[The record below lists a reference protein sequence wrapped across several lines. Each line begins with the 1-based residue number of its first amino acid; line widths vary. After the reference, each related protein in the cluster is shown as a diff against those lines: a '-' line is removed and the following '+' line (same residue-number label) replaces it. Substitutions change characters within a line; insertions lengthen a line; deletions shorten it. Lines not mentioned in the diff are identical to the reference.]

1 MNSLYQIK
9 ADHILAP
16 EDRQLLTSLNKE
28 LNLEV
33 IIMKEEK
40 VFTNKR
46 AFKQLRKDRNQKD
59 ILFRF
64 AKRLQNQFGDETKL
78 RIIRKDDC
86 QNFVLEKN
94 NFN

>member
-9 ADHILAP
+9 ADHILDP
-16 EDRQLLTSLNKE
+16 EDRQLLTSLNKQ

-64 AKRLQNQFGDETKL
+64 AKRLQNQFGDEIKL

-86 QNFVLEKN
+86 QNFVLEKI

>member
-1 MNSLYQIK
+1 MNALHQIK
-9 ADHILAP
+9 ADHILNA
-16 EDRQLLTSLNKE
+16 EDRELLTSLNDK

-33 IIMKEEK
+33 IIIKEEK
-40 VFTNKR
+40 MFTNKR
-46 AFKQLRKDRNQKD
+46 AFKQLRKDRYQKN

-64 AKRLQNQFGDETKL
+64 AKRLQNQFGDEIKL

-86 QNFVLEKN
+86 QNFILEKI